1 MESAGQHVNRMYAG
15 SAIEHWRQAGW
26 WLYNG
31 PMIVALIRRLT
42 VAAVIGGILATGQ
55 AVADRN
61 GAEVRFFRIATG
73 NIAGT
78 YFPIGS
84 IIASVI
90 SSPPGSRACE
100 DGGSCGV
107 KGLVAAAQATKGSI
121 ENVRRISSGESESGF
136 SQADVAYWAYN
147 GFNMFLDDEPHKKL
161 RVIAALYPEVV
172 HVGVLKKSG
181 ITSITELKGRRIAI
195 GPLQSGTAVDAAIVL
210 QAYGLRKEDYSAK
223 HIEMT
228 AAADALLD
236 GTIDA
241 FIQVGGYPV
250 PIIAAL
256 AEEAEMALLPV
267 NDIPR
272 DSILLEHPFFS
283 EAVIP
288 ADAYNGVAAVDT
300 IAVGAQWLVSA
311 DVDADLVYKL
321 TRALWHPSTRGV
333 LDKSHPKGQL
343 IQRETAL
350 KGVGIPLHD
359 GAKRFYLEAGMLQ
372 QNNQ

>member
-1 MESAGQHVNRMYAG
+1 MTVSLFKR
-15 SAIEHWRQAGW
+15 
-26 WLYNG
+26 
-31 PMIVALIRRLT
+31 LII
-42 VAAVIGGILATGQ
+42 AAVIGSALAWQ
-55 AVADRN
+55 AVAEQKGN
-61 GAEVRFFRIATG
+61 GVRFFRIATG

-100 DGGSCGV
+100 DGGSCGIP
-107 KGLVAAAQATKGSI
+107 GLVAAAQATKGSI
-121 ENVRRISSGESESGF
+121 DNVKRISSGEAESGF

-147 GFNMFLDDEPHKKL
+147 GFNMFLNSPPHRKL
-161 RVIAALYPEVV
+161 RVIAALYPETI
-172 HVGVLKKSG
+172 HIGVRKDSG
-181 ITSITELKGRRIAI
+181 IKTIADLRGRRIAV
-195 GPLQSGTAVDAAIVL
+195 GPLQSGTRVDAGIVL
-210 QAYGLRKEDYSAK
+210 NAFGISEKDYQPK

-241 FIQVGGYPV
+241 FVQVAGYPV

-256 AEEAEMALLPV
+256 AEEADIMLLPMGGTA
-267 NDIPR
+267 R
-272 DSILLEHPFFS
+272 DSLLLEHPFFS
-283 EAVIP
+283 AAQIP
-288 ADAYNGVAAVDT
+288 AGAYKNVGTVET

-311 DVDADLVYKL
+311 DVSADLVYGM

-343 IQRETAL
+343 IQLKSAL
-350 KGVGIPLHD
+350 QGVGIPLHE
-359 GAKRFYLEAGMLQ
+359 GAERYYREAGVLKQ
-372 QNNQ
+372 QNK